1 MWPRFPFCQD
11 KIKELQKWVKNIIT
25 IPCNHFTSHLCRPW
39 WSEQTDMSFPRNQT
53 DRLFPP
59 FPCEHLVIAGSGW
72 SGVLIRR
79 WLARPPSGPI
89 ITPSPSISPTSSV
102 YFHSPAQRTILKS
115 GLPQYHSH
123 QRSIGQ
129 TTSIPQSLLPQ
140 YIRSGVASRYHSGMV
155 LSLSLRM
162 QWQGRWLAQHNSLAN
177 NSAPHRPN
185 PHSYYWRTCLF
196 YQHS

>member
-11 KIKELQKWVKNIIT
+11 KIKELQKWVIYIMM

-59 FPCEHLVIAGSGW
+59 FPCEHLVIAGPGW

-102 YFHSPAQRTILKS
+102 YFHSPAHTTILKS
-115 GLPQYHSH
+115 GLPQYHSRLCH
-123 QRSIGQ
+123 QRSIPTPWSWSDHLDSTVFA
-129 TTSIPQSLLPQ
+129 TTIHSVWSGIQIPQWYGFEFEFEDAVTRP
-140 YIRSGVASRYHSGMV
+140 VAGA
-155 LSLSLRM
+155 
-162 QWQGRWLAQHNSLAN
+162 AQF
-177 NSAPHRPN
+177 PG
-185 PHSYYWRTCLF
+185 
-196 YQHS
+196 